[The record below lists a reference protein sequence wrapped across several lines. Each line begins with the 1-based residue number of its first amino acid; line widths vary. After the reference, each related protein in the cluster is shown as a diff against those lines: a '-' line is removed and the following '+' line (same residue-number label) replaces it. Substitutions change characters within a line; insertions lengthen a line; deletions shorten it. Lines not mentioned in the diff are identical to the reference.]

1 MSACC
6 SCSQV
11 RATTC
16 LIEVFVKLALFSRRF
31 VSIVLIQTSSLAPI
45 EFQDILLLTTST
57 ETAHVHEGHKWFS
70 YDDFLGLVAYR
81 MYDETSQEDLLKAF
95 DAFDDSSDGV
105 LDAGEMREVIA
116 DSCAAYRQVVCFGKV
131 LSCHL

>member
-1 MSACC
+1 M
-6 SCSQV
+6 
-11 RATTC
+11 
-16 LIEVFVKLALFSRRF
+16 
-31 VSIVLIQTSSLAPI
+31 I

-57 ETAHVHEGHKWFS
+57 ETAHVDEGHKWFS

-95 DAFDDSSDGV
+95 DAFDDTNDGF

-116 DSCAAYRQVVCFGKV
+116 DSCAC
-131 LSCHL
+131 LP